1 MLALFRTRALTHR
14 RGHSVRVNVLSN
26 TIRVLKRKSFLNS
39 TIFLAIVACILW
51 STAFVGIKI
60 GLEYTSP
67 FQFAG
72 IRFFISGLLIIP
84 FIPNLR
90 EKLIVAKQNVPK
102 ILLVGFVQT
111 FLQYAIFYKGVDM
124 VPGALGAM
132 IIGSGPLF
140 IAIVAHFFM
149 PGDTLNRRKV
159 VSILVGLLGIVVISL
174 GRKQMGAVGSIAS
187 VGILTLIANNLLAGF
202 GNMLVATDKRRIP
215 PLVLSSFSMIFGGA
229 LLFGLG
235 LVTEGYQ
242 SGPFPLE
249 YWLSLAWLSFLSA
262 AAISIWY
269 PLLKRSGVKLSTLNM
284 WKFIIPVL
292 GAVLS
297 WLLLPNEHPTLIAII
312 GMVLVGLSL
321 VILNWNIRKRGL

>member
-1 MLALFRTRALTHR
+1 LKIRILF
-14 RGHSVRVNVLSN
+14 
-26 TIRVLKRKSFLNS
+26 NS
-39 TIFLAIVACILW
+39 TIFLAVVACVLW

-60 GLEYTSP
+60 GLQYTLP

-72 IRFFISGLLIIP
+72 IRFFLSGLIIIP
-84 FIPNLR
+84 FIPHLR
-90 EKLIVAKQNVPK
+90 EKLSAAKHNISK
-102 ILLVGFVQT
+102 ILLVGFIQT
-111 FLQYAIFYKGVDM
+111 FLQYALFYKGVDM

-159 VSILVGLLGIVVISL
+159 VSILVGLLGIVIISL
-174 GRKQMGAVGSIAS
+174 GRKQMGAVGAM
-187 VGILTLIANNLLAGF
+187 VNMGILILIANNLLAGF
-202 GNMLVATDKRRIP
+202 GNMLVANDKRRIP

-229 LLFGLG
+229 MLFVLG
-235 LVTEGYQ
+235 LITEGYQ

-249 YWLSLAWLSFLSA
+249 YWLSLGWLSFLSA

-269 PLLKRSGVKLSTLNM
+269 TLLKRPGVKLSTLNM

-292 GAVLS
+292 GAALS
-297 WLLLPNEHPTLIAII
+297 WLILPNEHPTLIAVL
-312 GMVLVGLSL
+312 GMVLVGISL

>member
-1 MLALFRTRALTHR
+1 MENRFFF
-14 RGHSVRVNVLSN
+14 
-26 TIRVLKRKSFLNS
+26 KS
-39 TIFLAIVACILW
+39 TPVLAIVACILW

-60 GLEYTSP
+60 GLNYTSP

-72 IRFFISGLLIIP
+72 IRFFLSGLLIIP
-84 FIPNLR
+84 FIPDLR
-90 EKLIVAKQNVPK
+90 AKLIAAKQNKPK

-111 FLQYAIFYKGVDM
+111 FLQYALFYKGVDM

-149 PGDTLNRRKV
+149 PGDMLNGRKV
-159 VSILVGLLGIVVISL
+159 ASILVGLLGIVIISL
-174 GRKQMGAVGSIAS
+174 GRMQMGVAGTMVS
-187 VGILTLIANNLLAGF
+187 VGILILIANNLLSGF
-202 GNMLVATDKRRIP
+202 GNMLVAKDKRHIP

-229 LLFGLG
+229 MLFVLG
-235 LVTEGYQ
+235 LITENFQ

-249 YWLSLAWLSFLSA
+249 YWLSLGWLSFLSA
-262 AAISIWY
+262 AAISIWHT
-269 PLLKRSGVKLSTLNM
+269 LLKRPGVKLSTLNM

-297 WLLLPNEHPTLIAII
+297 WLLLPNENPTLIAIL

>member
-1 MLALFRTRALTHR
+1 LFRTRALTHR
-14 RGHSVRVNVLSN
+14 RGHSDRLNVLLN
-26 TIRVLKRKSFLNS
+26 TIRALKLKSFLNS

-90 EKLIVAKQNVPK
+90 EKLIVAKQNVSK

-187 VGILTLIANNLLAGF
+187 VGILILIANNLLAGF

-269 PLLKRSGVKLSTLNM
+269 TLLKRSGVKLSTLNM

>member
-1 MLALFRTRALTHR
+1 M
-14 RGHSVRVNVLSN
+14 
-26 TIRVLKRKSFLNS
+26 
-39 TIFLAIVACILW
+39 
-51 STAFVGIKI
+51 
-60 GLEYTSP
+60 
-67 FQFAG
+67 
-72 IRFFISGLLIIP
+72 
-84 FIPNLR
+84 
-90 EKLIVAKQNVPK
+90 
-102 ILLVGFVQT
+102 QT
-111 FLQYAIFYKGVDM
+111 FLQYALFYRGVDM

-159 VSILVGLLGIVVISL
+159 ASILVGLLGIVIISL
-174 GRKQMGAVGSIAS
+174 GRKQMGAVGTMAS
-187 VGILTLIANNLLAGF
+187 VGILILIANNLLAGL

-229 LLFGLG
+229 LLLGLG

-249 YWLSLAWLSFLSA
+249 YWLSLGWLSFLSA

-269 PLLKRSGVKLSTLNM
+269 TLLKRPGVKLSTLNM

-297 WLLLPNEHPTLIAII
+297 WLLLPNEHPTLIAVL
-312 GMVLVGLSL
+312 GMILVGLSL
-321 VILNWNIRKRGL
+321 VILNWNIRNRGL

>member
-1 MLALFRTRALTHR
+1 M
-14 RGHSVRVNVLSN
+14 
-26 TIRVLKRKSFLNS
+26 
-39 TIFLAIVACILW
+39 ACILW
-51 STAFVGIKI
+51 STAFAGIKI
-60 GLEYTSP
+60 GLQYTSP

-72 IRFFISGLLIIP
+72 IRFFLAGLLIIP
-84 FIPNLR
+84 FIPDLR
-90 EKLIVAKQNVPK
+90 TKLAAAKQNISK

-111 FLQYAIFYKGVDM
+111 FLQYALFYRGVDM

-159 VSILVGLLGIVVISL
+159 ASILVGLLGIVIISL
-174 GRKQMGAVGSIAS
+174 GRKQMGAVGTMAS
-187 VGILTLIANNLLAGF
+187 VGILILIANNLLAGL

-229 LLFGLG
+229 LLLGLG

-249 YWLSLAWLSFLSA
+249 YWLSLGWLSFLSA

-269 PLLKRSGVKLSTLNM
+269 TLLKRPGVKLSTLNM

-292 GAVLS
+292 GVVLS
-297 WLLLPNEHPTLIAII
+297 WLLLPNEHPTLIAVL
-312 GMVLVGLSL
+312 GMILVGLSL